1 MASERVDRLA
11 RFEAQMQLEN
21 NMFAMERGKESKA
34 KQDKIWKQCF
44 ETPFNWHR
52 YTVVDKQLK
61 VEIKLGIISTVE
73 DSFVKV
79 KDEISG
85 EMDTFGIDAAKK
97 LVYPGHRIQ
106 DNHGAPARIV
116 CLKNIPNDGLR
127 ALCTTKKYG
136 DMIVQMPFDYE
147 DNVDSPNNLIKCAQD
162 IISSSGYD
170 EDTQPLTIGE
180 TFIFI
185 PNWIDRSQETWD
197 ITLEQNAR
205 LMKWEIVAE
214 NDESYFFKYQHLQYT
229 RYSWSPEI
237 VTNFFEIHKV
247 SDESYFEPCMEK
259 FQYLKHLKSTWD
271 DEEHVEVQDVGKVGK
286 EWHDEFLREHIYRE
300 HRVRVN

>member
-1 MASERVDRLA
+1 
-11 RFEAQMQLEN
+11 
-21 NMFAMERGKESKA
+21 MFAMERGKESQA

-73 DSFVKV
+73 DSFVHV

-85 EMDTFGIDAAKK
+85 EIDTFGIEAAKK

-106 DNHGAPARIV
+106 ANHGAPTRLV
-116 CLKNIPNDGLR
+116 CLKQIPKNGLH

-136 DMIVQMPFDYE
+136 DMAVQMPFDYE

-170 EDTQPLTIGE
+170 EGVDSLNGKPPLTIGE
-180 TFIFI
+180 TFIMI
-185 PNWIDRSQETWD
+185 PNWIDGSEQSWED
-197 ITLEQNAR
+197 TLEQNAR
-205 LMKWEIVAE
+205 SMKWEIVAE
-214 NDESYFFKYQHLQYT
+214 NDDSYFFKYQHLQYT

-237 VTNFFEIHKV
+237 VTNFFEIHKG
-247 SDESYFEPCMEK
+247 SYSESHMDTRIYEFA
-259 FQYLKHLKSTWD
+259 YLKHLKSIWD
-271 DEEHVEVQDVGKVGK
+271 DDEHVEVQDVGKVGK
-286 EWHDEFLREHIYRE
+286 EWHDEFLREHVYRE